1 MTTEGACLQA
11 SACVMRQALVNL
23 ATSAARDGMER
34 PVRSSVIGDQHA
46 QGMGSVARMEAAIAV
61 PGSWGSSAT
70 SASQASSGSI
80 AILNAMSRTRAWGQA
95 AADATANVNATASPA
110 LTVSVVFRVASSAL
124 RGDTV
129 SNAMS
134 SAARRL
140 PALPTGGAAR
150 TGHAIA
156 ILGSLGKIAGVV
168 IRIYSGRA
176 ARSIAM
182 CGLAEDGDLV
192 IMRANVFA
200 KPALRAKRASS
211 VMRGL

>member
-1 MTTEGACLQA
+1 M
-11 SACVMRQALVNL
+11 
-23 ATSAARDGMER
+23 
-34 PVRSSVIGDQHA
+34 IGDQHA

-95 AADATANVNATASPA
+95 AAGATANVNATASPA
-110 LTVSVVFRVASSAL
+110 LTVSVVYRVASSVL

-134 SAARRL
+134 SAPRRL
-140 PALPTGGAAR
+140 PALLTEGAAR
-150 TGHAIA
+150 TGHASV
-156 ILGSLGKIAGVV
+156 ILGSWGKIAGLV

-176 ARSIAM
+176 ARSGAM
-182 CGLAEDGDLV
+182 YRLAEDGDLV
-192 IMRANVFA
+192 IMRASVFA
-200 KPALRAKRASS
+200 TPALRAKRARS
-211 VMRGL
+211 VKRGL